1 MTGQKGDNKMNLC
14 DHCIRHYD
22 LDCDYRH
29 LPPGLTESC
38 KGFLLDFNGMP
49 AAQKNMI
56 QSILSDLQES
66 EAQNDAA
73 M

>member
-1 MTGQKGDNKMNLC
+1 MDLC

-29 LPPGLTESC
+29 LPPNPIEVC
-38 KGFLLDFNGMP
+38 QGFLLDINGLP
-49 AAQKNMI
+49 TAQKNMI
-56 QSILSDLQES
+56 QSILSDLQGS

-73 M
+73 V